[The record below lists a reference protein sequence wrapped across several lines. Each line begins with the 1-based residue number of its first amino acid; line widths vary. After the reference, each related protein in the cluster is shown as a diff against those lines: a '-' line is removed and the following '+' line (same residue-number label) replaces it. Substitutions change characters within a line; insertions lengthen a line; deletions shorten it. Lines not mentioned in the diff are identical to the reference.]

1 MWDSVLEEW
10 QKTRGDLFPPQ
21 PNMVSL
27 GLGSVAALLQHPK
40 LQQNK
45 PPVCQLTVYTE
56 HFFSAELVPN
66 LPNNTKCHL
75 FGTWCIQPSSL
86 LHYAFNCGACQS
98 WKVWGDFSYQTHA
111 SRCVFPPHGLKLALI
126 CLLNDVSVGFVF
138 ILLWPEAAG
147 CDAAPEQQHDRSA
160 CFSQKALKL
169 KVLCKDLENM
179 NVCFMINILSRF
191 VGDI

>member
-10 QKTRGDLFPPQ
+10 QKTRGDLLPPQ

-56 HFFSAELVPN
+56 HFFSAELVPI

-111 SRCVFPPHGLKLALI
+111 SRCVFPPHGLKLLRW
-126 CLLNDVSVGFVF
+126 SVC
-138 ILLWPEAAG
+138 WTT
-147 CDAAPEQQHDRSA
+147 
-160 CFSQKALKL
+160 SQL
-169 KVLCKDLENM
+169 VLCLFCYDLKQPVVMQHQNNSM
-179 NVCFMINILSRF
+179 TGPLAFWKKLWSWKYCVRI
-191 VGDI
+191 